1 MRVPLKYRHAVH
13 GRGLGQVSGDTPAGA
28 VAQALGLDRTLVEPS
43 TRVAQFALVG
53 SVLGGLFAA
62 VVGLAGDT
70 IGPGN
75 RTAVL
80 GLLAIPV
87 AGSLAG
93 VLLARQSMR

>member
-1 MRVPLKYRHAVH
+1 MRVPLEYKHRPRT
-13 GRGLGQVSGDTPAGA
+13 GFGQISDTPGEA
-28 VAQALGLDRTLVEPS
+28 VAQALGLDRTLIEPS
-43 TRVAQFALVG
+43 TRIAQFAVVG
-53 SVLGGLFAA
+53 AVLGGLFAA

-87 AGSLAG
+87 AGSIAG
-93 VLLARQSMR
+93 VLLAKQSLK

>member
-1 MRVPLKYRHAVH
+1 MKVPLKYKHR
-13 GRGLGQVSGDTPAGA
+13 LGQTAGDTPGSA
-28 VAQALGLDRTLVEPS
+28 VTHALGLDNVLTAPS
-43 TRVAQFALVG
+43 TRVGQFAVTG
-53 SVLGGLFAA
+53 AVLGGLLAA

-87 AGSLAG
+87 GGALAG
-93 VLLARQSMR
+93 VLLAKQSVR